1 MDRRLTMSASLPF
14 LLATCVFLLDRVT
27 KMAIESRV
35 SMWETIVLIPGV
47 LNIVYTRNRGA
58 AFGILSDA
66 PDGLREFLLIGV
78 SLAVMGLII
87 WMLIQAV
94 RGATPSTGWT
104 RIALGLVLGGA
115 AGNLYDRIV
124 SGSVTDFIQVFI
136 GSYEWPSFNVADSAI
151 TVGAV
156 LLGLDMLRS
165 RGERKQHGAA

>member
-1 MDRRLTMSASLPF
+1 
-14 LLATCVFLLDRVT
+14 
-27 KMAIESRV
+27 
-35 SMWETIVLIPGV
+35 
-47 LNIVYTRNRGA
+47 
-58 AFGILSDA
+58 LSDA